1 MLIRDATPT
10 DAPGIARVH
19 VDSWR
24 TTYKGLIPEH
34 IIASRSYEY
43 RERMWTRILAEQ
55 QAETIV
61 YVAEEDG
68 EIVGFVSGG
77 SNRDTDSGY
86 TGELQ
91 AIYILESHHGKGIG
105 RGLTS
110 ALVSRLLQQ
119 GHTSMLLWVLTENH
133 QARRF
138 YEALGG
144 KKVAERQEEMDDG
157 MLDEVAYGWDDIR
170 PLVSL
175 DA

>member
-1 MLIRDATPT
+1 MLVREATPA

-24 TTYKGLIPEH
+24 TTYKGLIPDH
-34 IIASRSYEY
+34 IIASRTYDY
-43 RERMWTRILAEQ
+43 RERMWTQILTEQ
-55 QAETIV
+55 PSQTFV

-77 SNRDTDSGY
+77 SNRDANSAY
-86 TGELQ
+86 TGELH
-91 AIYILESHHGKGIG
+91 AIYILEIHQGKGIG
-105 RGLTS
+105 RGLAS
-110 ALVSRLLQQ
+110 ALVSRLIEQ
-119 GHTSMLLWVLTENH
+119 GHTSMLLWVMTHNH

-157 MLDEVAYGWDDIR
+157 MLDEMAYGWGDIR
-170 PLVSL
+170 PLASL